1 MAIKAVATQADQPQR
16 HAGATK
22 GAIRTCVGCR
32 KIGDRN
38 KLVRLV
44 RETTASGETGV
55 VVDLHR
61 RLPGRGAWLH
71 PDPECWNKALKRRAI
86 GRALPGAV
94 AMVGVEEFAAN
105 NLPRVAE
112 LEART

>member
-1 MAIKAVATQADQPQR
+1 M
-16 HAGATK
+16 
-22 GAIRTCVGCR
+22 
-32 KIGDRN
+32 
-38 KLVRLV
+38 RLV
-44 RETTASGETGV
+44 RETTASGETEA
-55 VVDLHR
+55 VVDLRR

-86 GRALPGAV
+86 SRALPGAI
-94 AMVGVEEFAAN
+94 AMADVEEFVAN